1 MDFEKMKDFRNHKSA
16 FGKMLGI
23 VITDIQTGKAEAVME
38 INETMT
44 NPIGSVHGGC
54 LFTIAD
60 IAGGAAASSYGYHIT
75 TVDSS
80 FYYLR
85 AGMNTRSLKTTAEV
99 VKHGKRMTVVRV
111 SVADQDGVVL
121 AEGMFTY
128 MSLGKE
134 IELQEMHIV

>member
-1 MDFEKMKDFRNHKSA
+1 MDFEKLKDFRNRRNE
-16 FGKMLGI
+16 FGKFLGI
-23 VITDIQTGKAEAVME
+23 VITDIQTGRAEVAME
-38 INETMT
+38 IHESMK

-60 IAGGAAASSYGYHIT
+60 TAGGAAASSYGYHIT

-85 AGMNTRSLKTTAEV
+85 AGLGTQSLKADAEV
-99 VKHGKRMTVVRV
+99 IKHGKRMTVVRV

-121 AEGMFTY
+121 AEGLFNY

-134 IELQEMHIV
+134 IEV